1 MNLSRNDYS
10 LCVEIPFKTK
20 KFGFKFILLIIFCVN
35 FILVNST
42 GGIFE
47 KTLFIGSNNL
57 TFQKQKIPIVLLN

>member
-1 MNLSRNDYS
+1 MPIS
-10 LCVEIPFKTK
+10 LEFYDIPLRIR
-20 KFGFKFILLIIFCVN
+20 FGFKFTVLMIFCVN